1 MHSKSAMVTRLFV
14 GELTNF
20 EGTIYTRIL
29 MSLFLILSYDL
40 FLVHP
45 LIPRRLGPES
55 LRQLLYM
62 AFPLTHNLKIG
73 HYSPKVAAT
82 ENDRTRI

>member
-55 LRQLLYM
+55 LHQMIYTASL
-62 AFPLTHNLKIG
+62 LTHNLKIG
-73 HYSPKVAAT
+73 PCYPKDAA
-82 ENDRTRI
+82 ENDRTHL